1 MEQIER
7 IDGPK
12 TKASIT
18 NKFKKLRVLE
28 TQARTWLNL
37 FAERKI
43 RELFKSADV
52 CKTEEEISKEIQ
64 VSVPIRGCL
73 QRLAKENLLDK
84 IPGCPVKYCSSE
96 SNRTLFEQRD

>member
-7 IDGPK
+7 MDVPR
-12 TKASIT
+12 TKAT
-18 NKFKKLRVLE
+18 VANKFKKLRVSE

-43 RELFKSADV
+43 RELFKNADV

-73 QRLAKENLLDK
+73 QRLVKENLLVK
-84 IPGCPVKYCSSE
+84 ISRPVRYRSSDSE
-96 SNRTLFEQRD
+96 SNQPLFD